1 MIALHVIIN
10 LDKKVVILLN
20 HINVIILIIK
30 NVNPINNAKFA

>member
-1 MIALHVIIN
+1 MIAHHVTIN

-20 HINVIILIIK
+20 HINVIILFIK